1 MGKGEEHPSTDLCN
15 KAILRP
21 NLFDIYATASYD
33 WLPSV
38 LKGMKVMADF
48 KSRKKQEN
56 YEPLHELLPL
66 KAPFSILIDST
77 SICNFKCFYCP
88 MSTDKNKDISNRVSG
103 HIKPELFRKIVD
115 DIGEFETKIKMLELG
130 MHGEPFANPS
140 LAENIAYAKKS
151 GFFEKIGVVT
161 NGSLLT
167 PKRSLAVV
175 EAGIDQIDISL
186 NGTSDEHFKEI
197 TQTKVSFDKFVKN
210 LTFLFQNRKNTTVT
224 IKMMNESL
232 TKEQKEVFLHTF
244 DPITDQIFL
253 EHLVPYWNEAL
264 DYDWPETDRTM
275 LDEEVHPNAEVCPF
289 PFYKMRIT
297 SDGKALLCSADWD
310 HLRPIGNLKVQS
322 VKEIW
327 DSKLL
332 RDIQL
337 KFLNQKRG
345 ELEGCKTC
353 QNFRYTQLVYLDP
366 YREKILENF
375 NAVEMKHELAR

>member
-1 MGKGEEHPSTDLCN
+1 MTWIKEIS
-15 KAILRP
+15 
-21 NLFDIYATASYD
+21 
-33 WLPSV
+33 
-38 LKGMKVMADF
+38 MAKF

-66 KAPFSILIDST
+66 QAPFSILIDSS

-88 MSTDKNKDISNRVSG
+88 MSTDKQKDISKRVNG
-103 HIKPELFRKIVD
+103 HITTELFRKIVD
-115 DIGEFETKIKMLELG
+115 DIGEFKVKIKMLELG
-130 MHGEPFANPS
+130 MHGEPFANPE
-140 LAENIAYAKKS
+140 LPKNVKYAKKS
-151 GFFEKIGVVT
+151 GYFEQIGVVT

-167 PKRSLAVV
+167 PKRSQAVV

-197 TQTKVSFDKFVKN
+197 TQTKVNFERFVSN
-210 LTFLFQNRKNTTVT
+210 LKFLFENRGNTKVT
-224 IKMMNESL
+224 IKMMDESL
-232 TKEQKEVFLHTF
+232 TADQKKLFFDTF
-244 DPITDQIFL
+244 GPITDQIFL

-275 LDEEVHPNAEVCPF
+275 LDEDVHPNAEVCPF

-310 HLRPIGNLKVQS
+310 HLRPIGDLKIQS

-327 DSKLL
+327 ESKLL

-337 KFLNQKRG
+337 KFLNNKRS
-345 ELEGCKTC
+345 ELDGCKDC

-366 YREKILENF
+366 FREKILKNF
-375 NAVEMKHELAR
+375 KDQNQSA